1 MNLALRTAS
10 PLYGI
15 LAFAAWI
22 AAEVAAFNLV
32 ASWTGGGVAFF
43 LLVMKSVLGAFF
55 VQRIVRRKLFSVLRQ
70 GSVVLEGADAGVA
83 WLKAIGAVLVIIP
96 GFAAGL
102 AGLALL
108 TPTLQRW
115 LIGRSAARRRN
126 PRDIDL
132 GDADWKEVAEEPKK
146 RIRRQRPAGEA

>member
-1 MNLALRTAS
+1 MSFALRRAS
-10 PLYGI
+10 PFYGL

-32 ASWTGGGVAFF
+32 ASWTGGGAAFF

-70 GSVVLEGADAGVA
+70 GMIVLEGADAGAA
-83 WLKAIGAVLVIIP
+83 WLKAIGALLVIMP

-108 TPTLQRW
+108 APAVQRW
-115 LIGRSAARRRN
+115 VVGRSAAGRRN

-132 GDADWKEVAEEPKK
+132 GDAEWREVPDEPRK